1 MTRTA
6 KMTSDSRESDR
17 SPPVTAVAALQ
28 TFRPA
33 PQINISPSELLSL
46 AKSRATDDRQR
57 LLLGVAALC
66 DSTPPGSEVSPVL
79 TEIFMTL
86 ARQAEHDIRKS
97 LAESLAG
104 VDWAPRALVNM
115 LALDE
120 IEIARPIIANSPLL
134 ADQDLLRILVE
145 ATVEHHIEVARRSTL
160 SGRVA
165 DAIIDAA
172 EPATMTAL
180 ASNRTAEISEDGVRR
195 LIEQSRRIAALR
207 APLTRHPRLNEALAK
222 DLYSLVGNALRQAI
236 IERFRVDG
244 AAMGAAI
251 DDAVQS
257 LRAPTPES
265 AAAAIADREEM
276 ERRLIDKL
284 QGAGQLRAGFL
295 IRAIR
300 EKRLTLFEH
309 GLAALGSFTIGQVRA
324 AIMRPTPDALFL
336 ACTAVGIDRAVFPAI
351 LEEIRKLNNGFPGGG
366 KGPASGVTPLT
377 AAAAARDFRH
387 LVGDPAG

>member
-1 MTRTA
+1 
-6 KMTSDSRESDR
+6 MTS
-17 SPPVTAVAALQ
+17 VAALQ

-33 PQINISPSELLSL
+33 PQISVSPAELLAL
-46 AKSRATDDRQR
+46 AKSRETDDRQR

-66 DSTPPGSEVSPVL
+66 DSTPPGAEASPVL
-79 TEIFMTL
+79 TDIFLTL
-86 ARQAEHDIRKS
+86 ARQAEHDIRRS
-97 LAESLAG
+97 LAESLASA
-104 VDWAPRALVNM
+104 DWAPRALVNM

-120 IEIARPIIANSPLL
+120 IEIARPIIAHSPLL
-134 ADQDLLRILVE
+134 GDQDLLRILVE
-145 ATVEHHIEVARRSTL
+145 ATVEHHIEVARRPTL

-207 APLTRHPRLNEALAK
+207 APLTRHPRLNEALARE
-222 DLYSLVGNALRQAI
+222 LYALVGNALRQAI
-236 IERFRVDG
+236 IERFRVDRET
-244 AAMGAAI
+244 MGEAI
-251 DDAVQS
+251 DAAVRSVQS
-257 LRAPTPES
+257 PTPEAL
-265 AAAAIADREEM
+265 AASIADREEM

-300 EKRLTLFEH
+300 EKRLSLFEH
-309 GLAALGSFTIGQVRA
+309 GLAALGGFTIAQVRA
-324 AIMRPTPDALFL
+324 AIARPTPDALLL

-351 LEEIRKLNNGFPGGG
+351 LEEIRKLTNGFPGCG
-366 KGPASGVTPLT
+366 KPQDRGGPALS
-377 AAAAARDFRH
+377 AAVAAREFRNM
-387 LVGDPAG
+387 VGDPQA

>member
-1 MTRTA
+1 M
-6 KMTSDSRESDR
+6 
-17 SPPVTAVAALQ
+17 TAVAALQ

-33 PQINISPSELLSL
+33 PQTSVSPSDLLAL
-46 AKSRATDDRQR
+46 AKSRTTDDRQR
-57 LLLGVAALC
+57 LLLSVAALC
-66 DSTPPGSEVSPVL
+66 DATPAGAEVSPVL

-97 LAESLAG
+97 LAESLAAA
-104 VDWAPRALVNM
+104 DWAPLALVNM

-134 ADQDLLRILVE
+134 RDQDLLRILVE
-145 ATVEHHIEVARRSTL
+145 ATIEHQIEVARRPTL

-180 ASNRTAEISEDGVRR
+180 ASNKTAEISESGLRR
-195 LIEQSRRIAALR
+195 LVEQSRRVAALR
-207 APLTRHPRLNEALAK
+207 APLTRHPRLNETLARE
-222 DLYSLVGNALRQAI
+222 LYSLVGAALRQAI
-236 IERFRVDG
+236 SERFRVDDVL
-244 AAMGAAI
+244 MGAAI
-251 DDAVQS
+251 DTAVSGLQGGVGLPGS
-257 LRAPTPES
+257 SVSE
-265 AAAAIADREEM
+265 REEM

-309 GLAALGSFTIGQVRA
+309 GLAALGGFTIAQVRA
-324 AIMRPTPDALFL
+324 AVMRQTPDALFL
-336 ACTAVGIDRAVFPAI
+336 ACNAVGIDRAVFPAI
-351 LEEIRKLNNGFPGGG
+351 LEEVRKMTKGSPGDAPGSEWG
-366 KGPASGVTPLT
+366 SMTLSPSSAGREFRALIGDLKG
-377 AAAAARDFRH
+377 
-387 LVGDPAG
+387 